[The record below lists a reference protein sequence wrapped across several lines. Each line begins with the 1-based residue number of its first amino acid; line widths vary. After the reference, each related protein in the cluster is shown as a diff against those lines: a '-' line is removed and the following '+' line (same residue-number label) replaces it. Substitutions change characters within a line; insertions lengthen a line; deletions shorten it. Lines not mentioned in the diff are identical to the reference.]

1 MAANKNFIDM
11 SHGPLFGKIVRYA
24 LPLMLTYLL
33 QLAFHAA
40 DMVVIGRFGSPESLA
55 AIGATGAIT
64 ALIINVV
71 TGLSTGAN
79 VLAAQYFGAKDSK
92 HMTRLVHTAIS
103 ISIVGGAAASLC
115 GFAGVKWLV
124 DITDI
129 PEASQS
135 KSILYLVLCFIGVP
149 FQIIYNFGSAILRA
163 VGNTKSPFYYLSFAG
178 AVNVLL
184 NLFLVISCKM
194 DVAGVAVAT
203 VISQAISSWL
213 VIRRLQKNHGATR
226 LILRNLRIDIGQM
239 KKILRLGIPA
249 GTQSGCFSISNMVV
263 QAGINTFGVAAVAGI
278 TAGHNIELLLYAFVF
293 AMHHTAIAV
302 TGQNYGAKQYHRL
315 IKAIYLCVAMM
326 FALNIITGYTL
337 NYFSPQLVGIFTNDP
352 EVIRFGVIRA
362 HEMFTV
368 YFLLGFM
375 DVSSGV
381 CRGLGSTL
389 IPAIATLAGTCGVRV
404 LWVRFALAH
413 FNTIESILWAY
424 PISWVM
430 VTICN
435 TILLI
440 HLCKKFPQY
449 WKTTAIKT

>member
-1 MAANKNFIDM
+1 MI
-11 SHGPLFGKIVRYA
+11 
-24 LPLMLTYLL
+24 
-33 QLAFHAA
+33 
-40 DMVVIGRFGSPESLA
+40 
-55 AIGATGAIT
+55 
-64 ALIINVV
+64 
-71 TGLSTGAN
+71 
-79 VLAAQYFGAKDSK
+79 
-92 HMTRLVHTAIS
+92 
-103 ISIVGGAAASLC
+103 
-115 GFAGVKWLV
+115 
-124 DITDI
+124 
-129 PEASQS
+129 
-135 KSILYLVLCFIGVP
+135 CFIGVP

-352 EVIRFGVIRA
+352 EVVRFGVIRA